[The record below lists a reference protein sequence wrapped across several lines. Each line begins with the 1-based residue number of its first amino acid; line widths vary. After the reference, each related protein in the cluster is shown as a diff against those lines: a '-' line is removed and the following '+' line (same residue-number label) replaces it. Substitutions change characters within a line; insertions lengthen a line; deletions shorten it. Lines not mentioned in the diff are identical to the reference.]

1 MRIGSLHPGRAENDP
16 QVGSRSLGGGFSGWG
31 GQDIGDHF
39 KGSPPSR
46 TSGMQVSLGSQWALD
61 TPPPPPPQREAVL
74 RLERGRGSSERS
86 EAIESLEAG
95 QGLSLPSCLH
105 SRATAQPG
113 ATLGRGEGKRARSH
127 EAGKAPAGRGS
138 RLSRPFGLRVHCARS
153 NPVDGNRDLE
163 PRVLDRRRACPF
175 LSPLP
180 KQTLYDGNKYTCCWG
195 LLSGLPQ
202 GRQGGEGLLAWPA
215 LPTWAETGWCSCR
228 GAVCGGLRC
237 SSSRT
242 QPCPHRMPYEG
253 NRAFREEPTCGW
265 GQVGAGSPLPPLPLC
280 VLSGQGLVQGEC
292 GDRAP
297 THGQLCGCEE
307 LLSAWLHA
315 AAPAQEACL

>member
-1 MRIGSLHPGRAENDP
+1 MRLARPLQGQALGSAGH
-16 QVGSRSLGGGFSGWG
+16 LGFVYTVQGAIRWMV
-31 GQDIGDHF
+31 
-39 KGSPPSR
+39 
-46 TSGMQVSLGSQWALD
+46 TVTWSLGSLTEGVPAHFLAL
-61 TPPPPPPQREAVL
+61 
-74 RLERGRGSSERS
+74 
-86 EAIESLEAG
+86 
-95 QGLSLPSCLH
+95 C
-105 SRATAQPG
+105 
-113 ATLGRGEGKRARSH
+113 
-127 EAGKAPAGRGS
+127 
-138 RLSRPFGLRVHCARS
+138 
-153 NPVDGNRDLE
+153 
-163 PRVLDRRRACPF
+163 
-175 LSPLP
+175 P

-237 SSSRT
+237 SSSST